1 MGPSEE
7 RLSRD
12 PARAALGALA
22 DRRTSTVFLVGPP
35 GSGKS
40 FVFNRLE
47 SELGAR
53 QRADPAPVFLRPTNG
68 TRDVALGRLLVPA
81 ETTQQALSAPANGA
95 AEPRLLAIDDIDL
108 LDASSMSLLAQS
120 LDRRRFRLVATVR
133 SREAPAVFRTL
144 RAVGRSA
151 IVHVEPW
158 HDEELDRFV
167 AESLGDRMHPLTV
180 RRLLDFTGGNALCL
194 TELVELG
201 SYDGH
206 LRREHD
212 VWTWHGDL
220 FVPPLTEARV
230 SGELERVGEEC
241 RAVLTTSALV
251 GQVPLEVLEEL
262 HGIAAVEAA
271 DTTGLLL
278 LEATGGHLQARPR
291 SAVQGRVLAQLV
303 PTTRRR
309 RLAAAL
315 LEALAE
321 PALPTQRLELPAA
334 HLAVDCSVAVP
345 PGLAVSAAQEALRR
359 HEPALAEAVL
369 SSLPVGGDHERADVL
384 ASALLAQGR
393 SEPALELVEGPPPT
407 DEPLVPPTGGGL
419 DPAVQ
424 RSLLAQLTSLMRLG
438 RPTAALALADDVDAC
453 RFEPVQR
460 VHLLALVGSCRLFRG
475 DLREAGVVAERL
487 RDLGL
492 AEGWS
497 YAYRLG
503 ALVAGRAALLAAEAP
518 AAERFLAESATCEP
532 DAGSRALLPFTLSHL
547 GLARAMRG
555 RPPERGEAPV
565 ATGPGPRALHDLDAL
580 ARAEVQLLTGLR
592 HSALET
598 AAAVADRSQ
607 ADGQVL
613 VALQALHLCA
623 RIRPSASLARRV
635 AETADRA
642 DFDLSRTYAAHAEA
656 ASGRDGERLTRVA
669 EEYDRRGLRWLA
681 AETGSSALAVALG
694 HPMRRFPWALESRRL
709 VDRLH
714 AAGQVSVPTWWWHG
728 SEPFDALTDRE
739 REIVELAA
747 VGWSSR
753 RLAEHLQLSQRTVEN
768 HLQHSYR
775 KLGITR
781 RQQLAAALGHPGPAP
796 PPPHDR

>member
-120 LDRRRFRLVATVR
+120 LDRGRFRLVATVR

-206 LRREHD
+206 LRRDHD

-241 RAVLTTSALV
+241 RAVLTTAALV
-251 GQVPLEVLEEL
+251 GQVPLEVLEVL
-262 HGIAAVEAA
+262 HGIAAVEA
-271 DTTGLLL
+271 
-278 LEATGGHLQARPR
+278 
-291 SAVQGRVLAQLV
+291 
-303 PTTRRR
+303 PTPPACCTWRRR
-309 RLAAAL
+309 KATCRPGPGASCRAGCSPSWPDDATSP
-315 LEALAE
+315 AGRGAPRGAAE
-321 PALPTQRLELPAA
+321 PGLPTQRLELPAA

-345 PGLAVSAAQEALRR
+345 PGLAVGAAQEALRR
-359 HEPALAEAVL
+359 HEPALAEEVL
-369 SSLPVGGDHERADVL
+369 SQSPPSAATTNEPRARVRTGGPGPVDPAELWGPPLRRPWSPGR
-384 ASALLAQGR
+384 GR
-393 SEPALELVEGPPPT
+393 SRRRGGRRSRSWLADAARPAHGGARGRRRLDGCRFGRSSRSTCWRWWGRAGCSGATCARPALWRRAARPRPVRGLV
-407 DEPLVPPTGGGL
+407 LRL
-419 DPAVQ
+419 PA
-424 RSLLAQLTSLMRLG
+424 G
-438 RPTAALALADDVDAC
+438 CAA
-453 RFEPVQR
+453 R
-460 VHLLALVGSCRLFRG
+460 
-475 DLREAGVVAERL
+475 
-487 RDLGL
+487 
-492 AEGWS
+492 
-497 YAYRLG
+497 
-503 ALVAGRAALLAAEAP
+503 GRAGCSP
-518 AAERFLAESATCEP
+518 RRHPRRRFLAESATCEP
-532 DAGSRALLPFTLSHL
+532 DRGSRALLPFTLSHL

-555 RPPERGEAPV
+555 RPTRSGARPLSRRGRGLARS
-565 ATGPGPRALHDLDAL
+565 TTWTRWPGPRSSCSPACGT
-580 ARAEVQLLTGLR
+580 ARSR
-592 HSALET
+592 RPPRWPT
-598 AAAVADRSQ
+598 AASRRSGPGR
-607 ADGQVL
+607 APGP
-613 VALQALHLCA
+613 APAA

-635 AETADRA
+635 AEMADA
-642 DFDLSRTYAAHAEA
+642 PTSTCPARTPRTPRPQPARRRAAH
-656 ASGRDGERLTRVA
+656 RVA

-694 HPMRRFPWALESRRL
+694 HPTRRFPWAVESRRL

-714 AAGQVSVPTWWWHG
+714 ARG
-728 SEPFDALTDRE
+728 R
-739 REIVELAA
+739 
-747 VGWSSR
+747 
-753 RLAEHLQLSQRTVEN
+753 
-768 HLQHSYR
+768 
-775 KLGITR
+775 
-781 RQQLAAALGHPGPAP
+781 
-796 PPPHDR
+796 

>member
-1 MGPSEE
+1 
-7 RLSRD
+7 
-12 PARAALGALA
+12 
-22 DRRTSTVFLVGPP
+22 
-35 GSGKS
+35 
-40 FVFNRLE
+40 
-47 SELGAR
+47 
-53 QRADPAPVFLRPTNG
+53 
-68 TRDVALGRLLVPA
+68 
-81 ETTQQALSAPANGA
+81 
-95 AEPRLLAIDDIDL
+95 
-108 LDASSMSLLAQS
+108 
-120 LDRRRFRLVATVR
+120 
-133 SREAPAVFRTL
+133 
-144 RAVGRSA
+144 
-151 IVHVEPW
+151 
-158 HDEELDRFV
+158 
-167 AESLGDRMHPLTV
+167 
-180 RRLLDFTGGNALCL
+180 
-194 TELVELG
+194 
-201 SYDGH
+201 
-206 LRREHD
+206 
-212 VWTWHGDL
+212 
-220 FVPPLTEARV
+220 
-230 SGELERVGEEC
+230 
-241 RAVLTTSALV
+241 
-251 GQVPLEVLEEL
+251 
-262 HGIAAVEAA
+262 
-271 DTTGLLL
+271 
-278 LEATGGHLQARPR
+278 
-291 SAVQGRVLAQLV
+291 
-303 PTTRRR
+303 
-309 RLAAAL
+309 
-315 LEALAE
+315 
-321 PALPTQRLELPAA
+321 
-334 HLAVDCSVAVP
+334 
-345 PGLAVSAAQEALRR
+345 
-359 HEPALAEAVL
+359 
-369 SSLPVGGDHERADVL
+369 
-384 ASALLAQGR
+384 
-393 SEPALELVEGPPPT
+393 
-407 DEPLVPPTGGGL
+407 
-419 DPAVQ
+419 
-424 RSLLAQLTSLMRLG
+424 MRLG

-635 AETADRA
+635 AETGRPRRLRPVPHVRRA
-642 DFDLSRTYAAHAEA
+642 RRGRERSSTASGSPGWPRSTTGEGSGGSPPRRAAAHWR
-656 ASGRDGERLTRVA
+656 SP
-669 EEYDRRGLRWLA
+669 
-681 AETGSSALAVALG
+681 LG

>member
-241 RAVLTTSALV
+241 RAVLTTAALV

-369 SSLPVGGDHERADVL
+369 SSRCRSAAITNEPTCSRPPCWPRAGPSRPSSWSR
-384 ASALLAQGR
+384 ARPRPTSR
-393 SEPALELVEGPPPT
+393 SSPRR
-407 DEPLVPPTGGGL
+407 GGGL

-475 DLREAGVVAERL
+475 DLREGRRRGGAAARPRPGRGLVLRLPAGCAR
-487 RDLGL
+487 R
-492 AEGWS
+492 
-497 YAYRLG
+497 
-503 ALVAGRAALLAAEAP
+503 GRAALLAAEAP
-518 AAERFLAESATCEP
+518 AAERFWRRARPASRTRGAVRCSRSPSPTWGCPGDARPATG
-532 DAGSRALLPFTLSHL
+532 AGRGPCRDGAGASRAPRPGRAGPGRGPAAHRPAAQR
-547 GLARAMRG
+547 ARDGRRGG
-555 RPPERGEAPV
+555 RPQPGRR
-565 ATGPGPRALHDLDAL
+565 TGPGRA
-580 ARAEVQLLTGLR
+580 
-592 HSALET
+592 
-598 AAAVADRSQ
+598 
-607 ADGQVL
+607 
-613 VALQALHLCA
+613 
-623 RIRPSASLARRV
+623 
-635 AETADRA
+635 
-642 DFDLSRTYAAHAEA
+642 
-656 ASGRDGERLTRVA
+656 
-669 EEYDRRGLRWLA
+669 
-681 AETGSSALAVALG
+681 
-694 HPMRRFPWALESRRL
+694 
-709 VDRLH
+709 
-714 AAGQVSVPTWWWHG
+714 
-728 SEPFDALTDRE
+728 
-739 REIVELAA
+739 
-747 VGWSSR
+747 
-753 RLAEHLQLSQRTVEN
+753 
-768 HLQHSYR
+768 
-775 KLGITR
+775 
-781 RQQLAAALGHPGPAP
+781 PGPAP
-796 PPPHDR
+796 VRPHPALGLPRPAGGRDGRPRRLRPVPHVRRARRGRERS